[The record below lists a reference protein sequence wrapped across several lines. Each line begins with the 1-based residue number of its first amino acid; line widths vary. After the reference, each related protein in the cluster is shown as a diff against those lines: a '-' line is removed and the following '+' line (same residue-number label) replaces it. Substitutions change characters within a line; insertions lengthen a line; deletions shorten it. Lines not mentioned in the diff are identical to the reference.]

1 MKTGDTVVLDGEIS
15 LLNQIEGE
23 LSLNAEYEGE
33 ISDVIVV
40 AEHDLPTYTGPTVIN
55 PDFVGTSLPTMNKVL
70 AQNITIKPI
79 EIQTVS
85 NLAGGKTVYIGGII

>member
-33 ISDVIVV
+33 IGDVIVV

-79 EIQTVS
+79 EVQTVS

>member
-1 MKTGDTVVLDGEIS
+1 MTYGDTVVIDGEVS
-15 LLNQIEGE
+15 LLNQIDGE

-33 ISDVIVV
+33 IGDVIVV

-55 PDFVGTSLPTMNKVL
+55 PDFVGTSLPTKNKVL

-79 EIQTVS
+79 EVQTVS

>member
-15 LLNQIEGE
+15 LFNQIEGE
-23 LSLNAEYEGE
+23 LSLNVEYDGE
-33 ISDVIVV
+33 IGDVIVV

-79 EIQTVS
+79 EVQTVS

>member
-1 MKTGDTVVLDGEIS
+1 MKTGDTVVLDGEIG

-33 ISDVIVV
+33 IGDVIVV

-55 PDFVGTSLPTMNKVL
+55 PDFVGTSLPTKNKVL

-79 EIQTVS
+79 EVQTVS

>member
-23 LSLNAEYEGE
+23 LSLNAEYDGAIGE
-33 ISDVIVV
+33 VIVV
-40 AEHDLPTYTGPTVIN
+40 AEHDLPTYTGPTMIN

-79 EIQTVS
+79 EVQTVS

>member
-1 MKTGDTVVLDGEIS
+1 MTYGDTVVIDGEVS
-15 LLNQIEGE
+15 LLNRIDGE
-23 LSLNAEYEGE
+23 LDLNAQIDGDVGE
-33 ISDVIVV
+33 VIVV

-55 PDFVGTSLPTMNKVL
+55 PDFVGTSLPTKNKVL

-79 EIQTVS
+79 EVQTVS

>member
-1 MKTGDTVVLDGEIS
+1 MTYGDTVVIDGEVS
-15 LLNQIEGE
+15 LLNQIDGE
-23 LSLNAEYEGE
+23 LSLNAEYDGE
-33 ISDVIVV
+33 IGKVIVV

-55 PDFVGTSLPTMNKVL
+55 PDFVGTSLPTKNKVL

-79 EIQTVS
+79 EVQSVS

>member
-33 ISDVIVV
+33 IGDAIVV

-79 EIQTVS
+79 EVQTVS

>member
-33 ISDVIVV
+33 IGDVIVV

-55 PDFVGTSLPTMNKVL
+55 PDFVGASLPTMNKVL

-79 EIQTVS
+79 EVQTVS

>member
-1 MKTGDTVVLDGEIS
+1 MTYGGTVVIDGEVS
-15 LLNQIEGE
+15 LLNRIDGE
-23 LSLNAEYEGE
+23 LDLNAQIDGDVGE
-33 ISDVIVV
+33 VIVV

-55 PDFVGTSLPTMNKVL
+55 PDFVGTSLPTKNKVL

-79 EIQTVS
+79 EVQTVS

>member
-1 MKTGDTVVLDGEIS
+1 MTYGDTVVIDGEVS
-15 LLNQIEGE
+15 LLNRIDGE
-23 LSLNAEYEGE
+23 LDLNAQIDGDVGE
-33 ISDVIVV
+33 AIVV

-55 PDFVGTSLPTMNKVL
+55 PDFVGTSLPTKNKVL

-79 EIQTVS
+79 EVQTVS

>member
-23 LSLNAEYEGE
+23 LSLNAKYDGE
-33 ISDVIVV
+33 IGEVIVV

-70 AQNITIKPI
+70 AQNITVKPI
-79 EIQTVS
+79 EVQVVS
-85 NLAGGKTVYIGGII
+85 NTAGGKTVYIGGII